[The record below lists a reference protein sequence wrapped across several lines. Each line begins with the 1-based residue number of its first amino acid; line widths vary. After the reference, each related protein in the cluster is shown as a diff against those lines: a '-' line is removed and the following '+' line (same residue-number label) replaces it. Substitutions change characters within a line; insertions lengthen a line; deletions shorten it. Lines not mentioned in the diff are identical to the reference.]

1 MLKNRHIANLPAVSG
16 NFKTTRMKQIL
27 TILFLALLT
36 VSTNGQTVQKV
47 RKVVQVMT
55 PQTFYLNGGARAS
68 MGGKS
73 RTWFNISL
81 PQNTVEW
88 YYSFSTT
95 KGESSTATIGLL
107 SQLTKLYDP
116 TGMTAI
122 ATNAIFTPTGAGVCD
137 IYLMN
142 RKNADA
148 FLEKVDNWGGSFS
161 YQVSGS
167 RQNYKNGTV
176 QVRDI
181 TSGNWCL
188 GFKNPSST
196 EGLSITFE
204 VVAIVEETET
214 NLSEWSTE
222 TKTKLFDNYKKN
234 LIANKVD
241 EKVAIEIANCVVNK
255 MTTEY
260 KPSDFSN
267 KSESQINE
275 IEKQLAESCVQT
287 LQGGEKTEEQKKGV
301 TFGNLGWKAYEN
313 GDIDKAIEYSK
324 KALEKD
330 NSLGFVQGNLGLFY
344 LIKNDELTAMDYYID
359 AISNIKKDRLN
370 AKNTFKALIDDINEA
385 LKKYPDLKGYKEI
398 LSLLQQEYNGYK

>member
-1 MLKNRHIANLPAVSG
+1 
-16 NFKTTRMKQIL
+16 MKQIL

>member
-1 MLKNRHIANLPAVSG
+1 
-16 NFKTTRMKQIL
+16 
-27 TILFLALLT
+27 
-36 VSTNGQTVQKV
+36 
-47 RKVVQVMT
+47 MT

-148 FLEKVDNWGGSFS
+148 FIEKVDNWGGSFS

-214 NLSEWSTE
+214 NLSEWSTD